1 MDILVI
7 ICTYYTAIFKGVAE
21 HGLGWGVGFNNLYII
36 TPLHKITN
44 LGLEAKL
51 YVEWTIIR
59 IHMLQTVVN
68 IYGWATILEGVTC
81 NDLFEPIVNKLDV

>member
-1 MDILVI
+1 MHQACLIWIMFAKVTIQQTIKNRLESEIVKAVDILVI

-51 YVEWTIIR
+51 YVE
-59 IHMLQTVVN
+59 
-68 IYGWATILEGVTC
+68 
-81 NDLFEPIVNKLDV
+81 